1 MKRNRKKIVI
11 VSLYG
16 IGNAGGVERVNY
28 YLNEILREKY
38 DVRILQKTRYSLGK
52 LDILIQPVLMAM
64 RLCLI
69 RNKFVISNSWHSS
82 LYPVDIS
89 IHHGTTLG
97 FCKKTHIK
105 FSLGARWIS
114 FWEMISGKMA
124 KKVLCVSENGK
135 NEIVKLYNV
144 NEKKIYVLNNFVDE
158 NSFYVQRK
166 NRVTQNVTILFS
178 GRLGVGKGLED
189 LFRLSNFIE
198 KQNSDD
204 FVIRIATNDKGEA
217 EKFKNNKKT
226 EILIGLTKENML
238 TFYNSGDVLYF
249 PTLYEGFSMATLESL
264 SCGIP
269 VVGSSFAIPDEMLEM
284 PFCKRID
291 NSASVEMICKT
302 IFDLKKEFSEKRD
315 FIHEEISKKFGRRQ
329 YEEKLFALVNSLIDG
344 R

>member
-1 MKRNRKKIVI
+1 MKCNRKRIVI

-16 IGNAGGVERVNY
+16 TGNAGGVERVND
-28 YLNEILREKY
+28 YLYEILKAKY
-38 DVRILQKTRYSLGK
+38 DVLILQKTNHSLGK

-82 LYPVDIS
+82 LYPADIS

-124 KKVLCVSENGK
+124 KKILCVSRNGK
-135 NEIVKLYNV
+135 KELVELYNI
-144 NEKKIYVLNNFVDE
+144 NEEKIFVLNNFVDE
-158 NSFYVQRK
+158 NSFYVQRENK
-166 NRVTQNVTILFS
+166 TNRNVTILFS
-178 GRLGVGKGLED
+178 GRLGSGKGLEA

-198 KQNSDD
+198 KQNSYD

-226 EILIGLTKENML
+226 EILIGLTKEEML

-249 PTLYEGFSMATLESL
+249 PTLYEGFSMGTLEAL

-269 VVGSSFAIPDEMLEM
+269 VVGSNFAIPDEMVDL
-284 PFCKRID
+284 PFCRRMN
-291 NSASVEMICKT
+291 NSAPVEKICET
-302 IFDLKKEFSEKRD
+302 ILNLKQEFSEKRE

-329 YEEKLFALVNSLIDG
+329 YEEKLFALVNSLMDG